1 VEVVLAM
8 AIAILAVVGL
18 AQIATKSTS
27 NAGSSSRRAVA
38 TTYAVAG
45 MEWIRNQK
53 NTIAWSDFSSTSKA
67 PVPPNP
73 ANVYCLNSFPGS
85 WTSMAAGAC
94 ASGST
99 ISGTEFSR
107 SMTLSAVT
115 SSILRRSSSLLCV
128 PTWPGTNATGIFGMP
143 RPTDIATACR
153 RKPSHV
159 SDDVG

>member
-1 VEVVLAM
+1 MKRGQILVEVVLAM

-45 MEWIRNQK
+45 MEWVRNQK

-115 SSILRRSSSLLCV
+115 APVLQV
-128 PTWPGTNATGIFGMP
+128 TAVVEVTWREGGTALTSRQTSVF
-143 RPTDIATACR
+143 T
-153 RKPSHV
+153 SY
-159 SDDVG
+159 

>member
-1 VEVVLAM
+1 MKRGQILVEVVLAM

-38 TTYAVAG
+38 TSYAVAG

-115 SSILRRSSSLLCV
+115 APVLQV
-128 PTWPGTNATGIFGMP
+128 TVVVEVTWREGGTALTS
-143 RPTDIATACR
+143 RQTAVFT
-153 RKPSHV
+153 SY
-159 SDDVG
+159 